1 MQRLLSLIIVVSFCV
16 PSPAQRR
23 GGQGAGAPDATA
35 QGPLRSVRYRSI
47 GPFRGGRVT
56 AVAGI
61 PSQPQTYYFG
71 ATGGGIW
78 KTTDGGFTWL
88 PVADGQLATGSVG
101 ALAGS
106 ESDPNVGY

>member
-1 MQRLLSLIIVVSFCV
+1 MMFITLQSDYHPRRPRLLKFHVMHRLLSLVILVSCSL
-16 PSPAQRR
+16 PAPAQRR
-23 GGQGAGAPDATA
+23 GGQNPDAPGTT
-35 QGPLRSVRYRSI
+35 QGPLRDVRYRSI

-78 KTTDGGFTWL
+78 KTT
-88 PVADGQLATGSVG
+88 
-101 ALAGS
+101 
-106 ESDPNVGY
+106 

>member
-1 MQRLLSLIIVVSFCV
+1 MHRLLSLVVVISFSV
-16 PSPAQRR
+16 QAPAQRR
-23 GGQGAGAPDATA
+23 GGQGDAGPAA
-35 QGPLRSVRYRSI
+35 QGPLRDVRYRSI

-101 ALAGS
+101 ALAVS
-106 ESDPNVGY
+106 ES